1 MSKQRDYAFWVKLA
15 TRASVTV
22 ALTLVVVKLWAWL
35 ATDAA
40 SMLASATDSMLD
52 GLAALFTFFSVRYAL
67 QPADREHR
75 FGHGKAESLAAL
87 VQSALITGSALLLL
101 VHSAQQ
107 LIEGTQVQRADLGV
121 YVSLLAIVLTL
132 GLVLIQRLAIR
143 YTQSK
148 AIAADQLHFQSDLLL
163 NTAVIAALL
172 LSAYGW
178 YWADSL
184 FAILIAVYLMWG
196 AIRIGWEAFQAL
208 MDRELP
214 DVDKEKIVEVLQGTD
229 GIHGWHD
236 LRTRA
241 SGPTRF
247 IQCHVELEDE
257 LSLYAAHAIADGAEK
272 RLRELFPDT
281 DVIIHMD
288 PLSVVAKSR
297 ESASDTRPES
307 SAETPL
313 PLADDNRHSQ

>member
-1 MSKQRDYAFWVKLA
+1 MSTTKDYAFWVKLA

-22 ALTLVVVKLWAWL
+22 AITLIAVKLWAWL

-40 SMLASATDSMLD
+40 SLLASLTDSMLD
-52 GLAALFTFFSVRYAL
+52 GLASLFTFFSVRYAL

-107 LIEGTQVQRADLGV
+107 LWQGGAPSQPGLGV
-121 YVSLLAIVLTL
+121 YVSLFAIAATL
-132 GLVLIQRLAIR
+132 GLVVLQRQAIKH
-143 YTQSK
+143 TDSK
-148 AIAADQLHFQSDLLL
+148 AIAADHLHFQSDLLL
-163 NTAVIAALL
+163 NSAVIAALL

-178 YWADSL
+178 YWADSA
-184 FAILIAVYLMWG
+184 FAILIALYLGYG
-196 AIRIGWEAFQAL
+196 AIRIGWDAFQGL

-214 DVDKEKIVEVLQGTD
+214 EEDKAKIIEVLKSTAGV
-229 GIHGWHD
+229 HGWHD
-236 LRTRA
+236 LRTRS
-241 SGPTRF
+241 SGPVRF
-247 IQCHVELEDE
+247 IQCHVELQDE
-257 LSLYAAHAIADGAEK
+257 LSLRTAHAIADQAER

-288 PLSVVAKSR
+288 PLSEVPAHR
-297 ESASDTRPES
+297 ETTPTPES
-307 SAETPL
+307 P
-313 PLADDNRHSQ
+313 

>member
-1 MSKQRDYAFWVKLA
+1 MQVSQRDYGFWVKLA
-15 TRASVTV
+15 TRASVSV
-22 ALTLVVVKLWAWL
+22 AFTLIVVKLWAWI
-35 ATDAA
+35 ATDAS

-52 GLAALFTFFSVRYAL
+52 GLASLFTFFSVRYAL

-87 VQSALITGSALLLL
+87 VQSALITGSAMLLL

-107 LIEGTQVQRADLGV
+107 LWQGSVVQQADLGV
-121 YVSLLAIVLTL
+121 YVSILAIALTL
-132 GLVLIQRLAIR
+132 GLVLLQRVAIR
-143 YTQSK
+143 NTDSK
-148 AIAADQLHFQSDLLL
+148 AIAADHLHFQSDLLL
-163 NTAVIAALL
+163 NSAVIVALL

-178 YWADSL
+178 YWADSV
-184 FAILIAVYLMWG
+184 FAILIAVYLAYG
-196 AIRIGWEAFQAL
+196 AIRIGWDAFQGL

-214 DVDKEKIVEVLQGTD
+214 DEDKAKIVDVLRTTK

-247 IQCHVELEDE
+247 IQCHVELQDE
-257 LSLYAAHAIADGAEK
+257 LSLKKAHDIADGAEQ

-288 PLSVVAKSR
+288 PLSAVP
-297 ESASDTRPES
+297 SASTQAPETTS
-307 SAETPL
+307 EPAPT
-313 PLADDNRHSQ
+313 LADDTNPPQ

>member
-1 MSKQRDYAFWVKLA
+1 MRQNGTAQQNYGYWVKIA
-15 TRASVTV
+15 TRASVSV
-22 ALTLVVVKLWAWL
+22 ALTLIVVKLWAWL
-35 ATDAA
+35 VTDAS

-52 GLAALFTFFSVRYAL
+52 SLASLFTFFSVRYAL

-101 VHSAQQ
+101 VHSGQQ
-107 LIEGTQVQRADLGV
+107 LWQGGSVSQPTLGI
-121 YVSLLAIVLTL
+121 YVSVFAIAMTLA
-132 GLVLIQRLAIR
+132 LVMLQRVAIR
-143 YTQSK
+143 HTDSK
-148 AIAADQLHFQSDLLL
+148 AIAADHLHFQSDLLL
-163 NTAVIAALL
+163 NSAVIVALL

-178 YWADSL
+178 WWADSA
-184 FAILIAVYLMWG
+184 FAILIAIYLAWG
-196 AIRIGWEAFQAL
+196 AIRIGWEAFQGL

-214 DVDKEKIVEVLQGTD
+214 LADKEKIVEVLVETP

-257 LSLYAAHAIADGAEK
+257 LSLRKAHDIADGAEQK
-272 RLRELFPDT
+272 LRALFPDT

-288 PLSVVAKSR
+288 PLSAVP
-297 ESASDTRPES
+297 RPEQTNATS
-307 SAETPL
+307 
-313 PLADDNRHSQ
+313 D

>member
-1 MSKQRDYAFWVKLA
+1 MATQRDYGFWVKVA
-15 TRASVTV
+15 TRASVSV
-22 ALTLVVVKLWAWL
+22 AFTLIVVKLWAWI
-35 ATDAA
+35 ATDAS

-52 GLAALFTFFSVRYAL
+52 GLASLFTFFSVRYAL

-87 VQSALITGSALLLL
+87 VQSALITGSAMLLL

-107 LIEGTQVQRADLGV
+107 LWQGSVVQQADIGV
-121 YVSLLAIVLTL
+121 YVSLLAIALTL
-132 GLVLIQRLAIR
+132 ALVILQRAAIR
-143 YTQSK
+143 HTDSK
-148 AIAADQLHFQSDLLL
+148 AIAADHLHFQSDLLL
-163 NTAVIAALL
+163 NSAVIAALL

-178 YWADSL
+178 YWADSV
-184 FAILIAVYLMWG
+184 FAILIAVYLAYG
-196 AIRIGWEAFQAL
+196 AIRIGWEAFQGL

-214 DVDKEKIVEVLQGTD
+214 DADKAQIIAVLRATK

-247 IQCHVELEDE
+247 IQCHVELKDE
-257 LSLYAAHAIADGAEK
+257 LSLKTAHDIADGAEQ

-288 PLSVVAKSR
+288 PLSAVPETS
-297 ESASDTRPES
+297 EFPETTPPSAP
-307 SAETPL
+307 A
-313 PLADDNRHSQ
+313 LADDTHRPQ

>member
-1 MSKQRDYAFWVKLA
+1 MSTQKDYAFWVKLA

-22 ALTLVVVKLWAWL
+22 AITLIAVKLWAWL

-40 SMLASATDSMLD
+40 SLLASLTDSMLD
-52 GLAALFTFFSVRYAL
+52 GLASLFTFFSVRYAL

-107 LIEGTQVQRADLGV
+107 LWQGSAPSQPTLGV
-121 YVSLLAIVLTL
+121 YVSLFAIVATL
-132 GLVLIQRLAIR
+132 GLVILQRQAIKH
-143 YTQSK
+143 TDSK
-148 AIAADQLHFQSDLLL
+148 AIAADHLHFQSDLLL
-163 NTAVIAALL
+163 NSAVIAALL

-178 YWADSL
+178 YWADSA
-184 FAILIAVYLMWG
+184 FAILIACYLGYG
-196 AIRIGWEAFQAL
+196 AIRIGWEAFQGL

-214 DVDKEKIVEVLQGTD
+214 DDDKAKIIEVLKSTEGV
-229 GIHGWHD
+229 HGWHD
-236 LRTRA
+236 LRTRS
-241 SGPTRF
+241 SGPVRF
-247 IQCHVELEDE
+247 IQCHVELQDE
-257 LSLYAAHAIADGAEK
+257 LSLRAAHAIADKAEQ

-288 PLSVVAKSR
+288 PLSEVPAHR
-297 ESASDTRPES
+297 ETTPTPASP
-307 SAETPL
+307 
-313 PLADDNRHSQ
+313 

>member
-1 MSKQRDYAFWVKLA
+1 MIEPKHTQPPMGKTRDYGFWVKLA
-15 TRASVTV
+15 TRASVSV
-22 ALTLVVVKLWAWL
+22 ALTLVIVKLWAWIS
-35 ATDAA
+35 TDAS

-52 GLAALFTFFSVRYAL
+52 TLASLFTFFSVRYAL
-67 QPADREHR
+67 QPADHEHR

-107 LIEGTQVQRADLGV
+107 WWQGESVSKPTLGI
-121 YVSLLAIVLTL
+121 YVSIFAIALTL
-132 GLVLIQRLAIR
+132 ALVVLQRVAVKH
-143 YTQSK
+143 TESK
-148 AIAADQLHFQSDLLL
+148 AIAADHLHFQSDLLL
-163 NTAVIAALL
+163 NSAVIVALG

-184 FAILIAVYLMWG
+184 FAILIAIYLAYG
-196 AIRIGWEAFQAL
+196 AIRIGWEAFQGL

-214 DVDKEKIVEVLQGTD
+214 EPDKDKIVAVLKSTK

-241 SGPTRF
+241 SGPMRF
-247 IQCHVELEDE
+247 IQCHVELDDD
-257 LSLYAAHAIADGAEK
+257 LSLREAHDIADGAE
-272 RLRELFPDT
+272 RELHELFPET

-288 PLSVVAKSR
+288 PLSVVPARRRTS
-297 ESASDTRPES
+297 STSD
-307 SAETPL
+307 
-313 PLADDNRHSQ
+313 

>member
-1 MSKQRDYAFWVKLA
+1 MATAKRDYGFWVKIA
-15 TRASVTV
+15 TRASVSV
-22 ALTLVVVKLWAWL
+22 AFTLIIVKLWAWL

-52 GLAALFTFFSVRYAL
+52 GLASLFTFFSVRYAL

-87 VQSALITGSALLLL
+87 VQSALITGSAMLLL

-107 LIEGTQVQRADLGV
+107 LWQGSVVQKPGLGV
-121 YVSLLAIVLTL
+121 YVSILAIALTL
-132 GLVLIQRLAIR
+132 GLVLLQRVAIR
-143 YTQSK
+143 HTESK
-148 AIAADQLHFQSDLLL
+148 AIAADHLHFQSDLLL
-163 NTAVIAALL
+163 NSAVIAALL

-184 FAILIAVYLMWG
+184 FAIIIAIYLAYG
-196 AIRIGWEAFQAL
+196 AIRIGWDAFQGL

-214 DVDKEKIVEVLQGTD
+214 EQDKEKIVAVLSSTA

-247 IQCHVELEDE
+247 IQCHVELKDE
-257 LSLYAAHAIADGAEK
+257 LSLKAAHDIADGAEQQ
-272 RLRELFPDT
+272 LRELFPDT

-288 PLSVVAKSR
+288 PLSAVPTPPSDAVKTTPT
-297 ESASDTRPES
+297 SAATSV
-307 SAETPL
+307 
-313 PLADDNRHSQ
+313 DDKHQPQ

>member
-1 MSKQRDYAFWVKLA
+1 MAKQRDYGFWVKLA

-22 ALTLVVVKLWAWL
+22 AFTLIVVKLWAWI

-52 GLAALFTFFSVRYAL
+52 GLASLFTFFSVRYAL
-67 QPADREHR
+67 QPADHEHR

-87 VQSALITGSALLLL
+87 VQSALITGSAMLLL

-107 LIEGTQVQRADLGV
+107 LWQGSEVQQAGIGV
-121 YVSLLAIVLTL
+121 YVSIFAIALTL
-132 GLVLIQRLAIR
+132 GLVLLQRVAIR
-143 YTQSK
+143 NTESK
-148 AIAADQLHFQSDLLL
+148 AIAADHLHFQSDLLL
-163 NTAVIAALL
+163 NSAVIVALL

-178 YWADSL
+178 YWADSV
-184 FAILIAVYLMWG
+184 FAIVIAVYLAYG
-196 AIRIGWEAFQAL
+196 AIRIGWDAFQGL

-214 DVDKEKIVEVLQGTD
+214 EEDKAKIVAVLRSTK

-247 IQCHVELEDE
+247 IQCHVELQDE
-257 LSLYAAHAIADGAEK
+257 LSLKAAHDIADGAEE
-272 RLRELFPDT
+272 RLRKLFPDT

-288 PLSVVAKSR
+288 PLSAVASAAQ
-297 ESASDTRPES
+297 EAPETTSASAPAS
-307 SAETPL
+307 V
-313 PLADDNRHSQ
+313 DDKHPSQ